1 MVFCLLFHSLIIILL
16 LLCYSRWLD
25 EETLA
30 DVCLYSLVVELFI
43 ALFNVIYIYYTDT
56 IFFLNL
62 GVFGIDSLY
71 FNITLVLCFDELSGF
86 FFSILNF
93 ALILCFFFLIE
104 YFEYDSN
111 STGIILL
118 SSLFSHL
125 AIWYFCVFDLFLLIT
140 FWESISLVSFLL
152 IQHWSYRLPTYK
164 AGIKVFFISQLGD
177 IPFFAFIFFLINRFG
192 TTDFTEIFSQIFL
205 IAFEYLYIPNLNV
218 LISLPACLSF
228 LLTFS
233 LLLKSAQFFFYPWLL
248 DAMEA
253 PVPISAQLHSS
264 TLVIIGF
271 YVYLRFQNLFILS
284 PSVSY
289 LLLIFG
295 IFTVVGASV
304 LGFFQED
311 GKKLLACSTASQL
324 GYSVVSLSLFYF
336 EEALLL
342 ITFCCCNKA
351 FTFIWFGSLMDKY
364 SGVSDFRYISGIV
377 GISTLEHAGL
387 LASLCN
393 FTILPGAFS
402 WHVKSLYLKGQYP
415 YESLPIKFALD
426 ILSLTWFFSSL
437 YLIYLYIILFLKPN
451 RGWTRLSLLSYYA
464 NKLSNLELSSFWIS
478 KLLLNSTLL
487 INSSLQKF
495 PLNFNFFFYN
505 YKISIKVDNRLSFG
519 FFFLLLLSLIV
530 LLSYNNFFFY
540 SVIDTSWVVDYF
552 YFNNFLI
559 NAFYN

>member
-1 MVFCLLFHSLIIILL
+1 MVFCLFFHSSIVIFL

-30 DVCLYSLVVELFI
+30 DICLYSLVLELLV
-43 ALFNVIYIYYTDT
+43 AVFNISYIYYTDN
-56 IFFLNL
+56 IFFLNV
-62 GVFGIDSLY
+62 GSIGIDTL
-71 FNITLVLCFDELSGF
+71 FVNIQLILCFDELSGF
-86 FFSILNF
+86 FFSILNL
-93 ALILCFFFLIE
+93 ALILCFYFLIE

-111 STGIILL
+111 SIGIILL

-177 IPFFAFIFFLINRFG
+177 VPFFAFIFITINRFG
-192 TTDFTEIFSQIFL
+192 TTDFTEIFSQLPL
-205 IAFEYLYIPNLNV
+205 ISFEYVYIQSINT
-218 LISLPACLSF
+218 LISLPSCLCV
-228 LLTFS
+228 LLSFS

-271 YVYLRFQNLFILS
+271 YVYLRFQNLFVLS
-284 PSVSY
+284 PAASY
-289 LLLIFG
+289 LLLVFG
-295 IFTVVGASV
+295 VFTVVGASI

-351 FTFIWFGSLMDKY
+351 FTFIWFGALMDKY
-364 SGVSDFRYISGIV
+364 SGVSDFRFISGITGLGVLEHV
-377 GISTLEHAGL
+377 GILV
-387 LASLCN
+387 SLSN

-415 YESLPIKFALD
+415 YESMLIKYALD

-437 YLIYLYIILFLKPN
+437 YLVYLYVILFLKPN
-451 RGWTRLSLLSYYA
+451 RGGIRLILHKAVLGVELKKQFIFFFKNSLFL
-464 NKLSNLELSSFWIS
+464 NKLLTNNIWKFKTTIS
-478 KLLLNSTLL
+478 
-487 INSSLQKF
+487 
-495 PLNFNFFFYN
+495 NFFFFN
-505 YKISIKVDNRLSFG
+505 FVLSVSSFSNRLSSG
-519 FFFLLLLSLIV
+519 FFLLLLFTFFCLM
-530 LLSYNNFFFY
+530 SYNNFFFY
-540 SVIDTSWVVDYF
+540 SIVDVSWVVDSF

-559 NAFYN
+559 VNFYN